1 MSDGNLDAAECNYVF
16 FSSMTYSAA
25 EMGVLRDLLPR
36 LAEKEF
42 GYCFLKK

>member
-1 MSDGNLDAAECNYVF
+1 METWMQLSVIMFL
-16 FSSMTYSAA
+16 SSMTYSAA
-25 EMGVLRDLLPR
+25 EMGVLRDFLPR